1 MPPCFERWCQRFD
14 DVFTHKAQKRE
25 FRHYLGGLLGESERK
40 NLTQMAENAVGVT
53 YHRLH
58 HFLTEAPWS
67 SSQVNERRLQ
77 LMNKCSQT
85 KISRGFSLI
94 IDDSGHRKSGNF
106 TAGVGRQYIGEIG
119 KTENGVVVVTTH
131 LYDGRKSLPLDIE
144 LYQQSLSLAQ
154 GKQDPLFEKK
164 PELAIKLIDK
174 TLNRKYQPGIV
185 IVDAGYGNNTS
196 FLLELEKRKLKY
208 LGGLAKNRK
217 VTVNQIDNIQQTI
230 RLDELA
236 QSLPQEAFT
245 EIQLNRPLAK
255 GTFAR
260 GGKRLKVK
268 GKRKMRVPFPLPL
281 FPFPDFCKKSN
292 LEQPKTLWVVTREV
306 EISSLSGKRNIAIVM
321 NAATFTLAT
330 DIDYFVTNTSSSFV
344 TPQWIVDTYGHRNWV
359 EVFYREAKGWL
370 GLKEYQVRDKKSLL
384 RHFILVFCAYTFILW
399 HQLTGGLR
407 RRWANKPLN
416 TFTEALEAFRTA
428 MSFRFFDWL
437 TLNRDLFA
445 FHKASLGYIWA

>member
-1 MPPCFERWCQRFD
+1 MKETTPAAMPPCFERWCQRFD

-40 NLTQMAENAVGVT
+40 NLFQIAENAVGVT

-58 HFLTEAPWS
+58 HLLTEGPWS
-67 SSQVNERRLQ
+67 SYQINERRLEI
-77 LMNKCSQT
+77 MNKCSQT
-85 KISRGFSLI
+85 RISRGFSLI

-106 TAGVGRQYIGEIG
+106 TDGVGRQYIGEIG
-119 KTENGVVVVTTH
+119 KTDNGIVVVTTH

-144 LYQQSLSLAQ
+144 LYQHADSLPE

-164 PELAIKLIDK
+164 PQLAIQLIDK

-185 IVDAGYGNNTS
+185 IVDSGYGNNTS
-196 FLLELEKRKLKY
+196 FLSQLEKRGLKY

-217 VTVNQIDNIQQTI
+217 VSITLEDETQQKI
-230 RLDELA
+230 RLDEIA
-236 QSLPQEAFT
+236 KSLPKEAFK
-245 EIQLNRPLAK
+245 EI
-255 GTFAR
+255 
-260 GGKRLKVK
+260 RL
-268 GKRKMRVPFPLPL
+268 
-281 FPFPDFCKKSN
+281 
-292 LEQPKTLWVVTREV
+292 TLDKPRTVWVVTRVV
-306 EISSLSGKRNIAIVM
+306 EISQLVGKRNIAIVM
-321 NAATFTLAT
+321 NAETFSEAT
-330 DIDYFVTNTSSSFV
+330 DIDYFITNVGSSIV
-344 TPQWIVDTYGHRNWV
+344 TPQWIVDTYSQRNWV

-416 TFTEALEAFRTA
+416 TFTEAIDAFRTA
-428 MSFRFFDWL
+428 MSFRFIDWL
-437 TLNRDLFA
+437 NLNRDVFA
-445 FHKASLGYIWA
+445 SYKASLGYIWA

>member
-1 MPPCFERWCQRFD
+1 MKETTPSAMPPCFEKWCQRFD

-25 FRHYLGGLLGESERK
+25 FRHYVGGLLGESERK
-40 NLTQMAENAVGVT
+40 NLYQIAENAVGVT

-77 LMNKCSQT
+77 IMNKCSQT
-85 KISRGFSLI
+85 RISRGFSLI

-106 TAGVGRQYIGEIG
+106 TDGVGRQYIGEIG
-119 KTENGVVVVTTH
+119 KTENGIVVVTTH

-144 LYQQSLSLAQ
+144 LYQHASSLPQ
-154 GKQDPLFEKK
+154 GKQDPEFEKK
-164 PELAIKLIDK
+164 TELALKLVDI
-174 TLNRKYQPGIV
+174 TLTRKHQPGIV
-185 IVDAGYGNNTS
+185 IIDAGYGNNTS
-196 FLLELEKRKLKY
+196 FLLELEKRGLKY

-217 VTVNQIDNIQQTI
+217 VTVSQTDNVQETI

-236 QSLPQEAFT
+236 QSLPQQAFT
-245 EIQLNRPLAK
+245 EIQLNLDK
-255 GTFAR
+255 
-260 GGKRLKVK
+260 
-268 GKRKMRVPFPLPL
+268 
-281 FPFPDFCKKSN
+281 
-292 LEQPKTLWVVTREV
+292 PKTIWVVTKEV
-306 EISSLSGKRNIAIVM
+306 EVSSLSGTRNIAIVM
-321 NAATFTLAT
+321 NAATFSEAT
-330 DIDYFVTNTSSSFV
+330 DIDYFITNISSSIV
-344 TPQWIVDTYGHRNWV
+344 TPQWIVDTYSQRNWV

-370 GLKEYQVRDKKSLL
+370 GLKEYQVRDKRSLT
-384 RHFILVFCAYTFILW
+384 RHFILVFCASTFILW

-416 TFTEALEAFRTA
+416 TFTEAIDAFRTA

-445 FHKASLGYIWA
+445 SYKASLGYIWA